1 VSVLAT
7 ALSGAMRTSAHDL
20 VVFDRET
27 DAWLRHPWQQV
38 HARAESIAARIFDE
52 PQLGA
57 VGLVGEPTADF
68 VAAIQGAWLAGRS
81 VSILPGPVRGA
92 DLPQWAQAT
101 LKRFV
106 GVGVRTVFSHGPE
119 LDLLQGADFTG
130 CPTVLDVGAAAQRE
144 LSTTFVPAGTAAGA
158 PAVLQGTAGSTG
170 NPRTAQLSAEAV
182 LNNVSGLLTRFGVD
196 PAVDTGCTWLPLY
209 HDMGLTFLLSAALTG
224 SPIWL
229 APTAA
234 FTASPFRW
242 LRWLSESG
250 ATLTAAPNMAYS
262 MIGKYARLVSDV
274 DLGRVRVSLNG
285 GEPVDCAAMERFAN
299 ALSGFGFDAGA
310 LAPSYGL
317 AESTCAVTIPASGTG
332 LLYDETTPS
341 AAGLETTGARRHAIL
356 GSPIPGMEIRIGA
369 VSERTAELPDRDVGE
384 IEIRGTSMMSGYLG
398 DTPLQPDAW
407 FLTGDLGY
415 LTDDGLVVCGRAKEI
430 ITIAGRNVFPAEI
443 ERVAAE
449 IRGVREGAVVA
460 VGTDEDSTRPG
471 LVITAEFR
479 GPDQAGARRELV
491 AKVASECGIVPA
503 NVVFVRPGS
512 LPRTSS
518 GKLRRLEVKRNL
530 ATANT

>member
-1 VSVLAT
+1 MSVLAT

-20 VVFDRET
+20 VVFDRKT
-27 DAWLRHPWQQV
+27 DAWLRHPWPQI
-38 HARAESIAARIFDE
+38 HARAESVAVRILDE
-52 PQLGA
+52 SRPGA

-68 VAAIQGAWLAGRS
+68 VAAILGTWLAGQS

-92 DLPQWAQAT
+92 DPQKWAQAT
-101 LKRFV
+101 LSRFA
-106 GVGVRTVFSHGPE
+106 GVGVRTVFSHGDE
-119 LDLLQGADFTG
+119 LDLLQGHDSTG
-130 CPTVLDVGAAAQRE
+130 GATVLHVGAAAQRE
-144 LSTTFVPAGTAAGA
+144 LSTTFVPVETPAGTA
-158 PAVLQGTAGSTG
+158 AVLQGTAGSTG
-170 NPRTAQLSAEAV
+170 TPRTAQLSAEAV
-182 LNNVSGLLTRFGVD
+182 LNNVTGLLTRFGVRQG
-196 PAVDTGCTWLPLY
+196 VDTGCTWLPLY
-209 HDMGLTFLLSAALTG
+209 HDMGLTFLLSGALSG
-224 SPIWL
+224 APMWL

-274 DLGRVRVSLNG
+274 DLARVRVSING

-299 ALSGFGFDAGA
+299 ALSRFGFDASA

-332 LLYDETTPS
+332 LLHDETASS
-341 AAGLETTGARRHAIL
+341 ATGLRRHAIL
-356 GSPIPGMEIRIGA
+356 GEPIPGMELRIGP
-369 VSERTAELPDRDVGE
+369 VSERAAELPDRKVGE

-398 DTPLQPDAW
+398 ETPLQPDAW
-407 FLTGDLGY
+407 FPTGDLGY

-460 VGTDEDSTRPG
+460 VGTDNDSTRPG

-479 GPDQAGARRELV
+479 GPDEAGARSELV

-518 GKLRRLEVKRNL
+518 GKLRRLEVKRTL
-530 ATANT
+530 AAATP

>member
-7 ALSGAMRTSAHDL
+7 ALSRAMRTSADDL
-20 VVFDRET
+20 VVFDREA
-27 DAWLRHPWQQV
+27 DAWTRHPWQQV
-38 HARAESIAARIFDE
+38 HARAENIAARVLDE

-57 VGLVGEPTADF
+57 VGLVGEPTADV
-68 VAAIQGAWLAGRS
+68 VAAIQGVWLAGQS

-92 DLPQWAQAT
+92 DLKNWAHAT
-101 LKRFV
+101 LTRFA

-119 LDLLQGADFTG
+119 LDLLQGIDFADG
-130 CPTVLDVGAAAQRE
+130 PAVLDVGAAAQRE
-144 LSTTFVPAGTAAGA
+144 LSTNFVPAEAAEAGA

-170 NPRTAQLSAEAV
+170 TPRTAQLSPEAV
-182 LNNVSGLLTRFGVD
+182 LTNVNGLITRFGVD
-196 PAVDTGCTWLPLY
+196 SAADVGCTWLPLY
-209 HDMGLTFLLSAALTG
+209 HDMGLTFLLSGALTG
-224 SPIWL
+224 SPLWL

-234 FTASPFRW
+234 FAASPFRW
-242 LRWLSESG
+242 LRWLSESS
-250 ATLTAAPNMAYS
+250 ATMTAAPNMAYS

-274 DLGRVRVSLNG
+274 DLGRVRVSISG
-285 GEPVDCAAMERFAN
+285 GEPVDCAAMERFAT
-299 ALSGFGFDAGA
+299 ALSGFGFNAGA

-332 LLYDETTPS
+332 LLYDETAAPAVDS
-341 AAGLETTGARRHAIL
+341 AATGSRRHAIL

-398 DTPLQPDAW
+398 DTPLQPEAW
-407 FLTGDLGY
+407 FPTGDLGY

-460 VGTDEDSTRPG
+460 VSTEDSTRPG

-479 GPDQAGARRELV
+479 GPDEAGARSELV

-530 ATANT
+530 ATAAT